1 MLHNHL
7 SPEYMYDQHRYV
19 RPVSLNPNLPTLSH
33 TPVHDGGFARP
44 SGSIGAGFQ
53 ATGAAHSQATSAP
66 SDGAR
71 ERRSHFSPY
80 VNNGGT
86 CMGLAGTGPDGTHY
100 AILAADTRLSDGYN
114 IRSRSVSKLFRLTDT
129 CVLSTSGMQ
138 ADIATLVKT
147 LEARLVMF
155 KHQHGYEM
163 PTVSVARMLSNILY
177 SRRFFPFYTFNVLG
191 GLDDKGEGCVF
202 AYDAIGSFERNTCS
216 VSGTGK
222 SLIQPVLDN
231 QITENNQLTRRG
243 QPLDVDGAFDLLK
256 DAFASAGERDIY
268 TGDTVEAYIM
278 TPKDGIRLVTF
289 ELKKD

>member
-1 MLHNHL
+1 MFVPGHQ
-7 SPEYMYDQHRYV
+7 EMYDQHRYQ
-19 RPVSLNPNLPTLSH
+19 RPVSLNPM
-33 TPVHDGGFARP
+33 DIGQQQP
-44 SGSIGAGFQ
+44 S
-53 ATGAAHSQATSAP
+53 
-66 SDGAR
+66 GAR
-71 ERRSHFSPY
+71 ERRGGRFSPY

-86 CMGLAGTGPDGTHY
+86 CMGLAGTGPDGSHY

-114 IRSRSVSKLFRLTDT
+114 IRSRTVSKLFKLTDR

-155 KHQHGYEM
+155 KHQHGYDM
-163 PTVSVARMLSNILY
+163 PTVSVAQMLSNILY

-191 GLDDKGEGCVF
+191 GLDADGVGCVF
-202 AYDAIGSFERNTCS
+202 AYDAIGSFERGQCS

-231 QITENNQLTRRG
+231 QISENNQLVRRAA
-243 QPLDVDGAFDLLK
+243 PLDCAGAFDLLK

-268 TGDTVEAYIM
+268 TGDTVEAYVL
-278 TPKDGIRLVTF
+278 TAEGIRLETF